1 MKVENPVITSV
12 RLPKVVLDRIKV
24 LAEKQHWSVNQWIAI
39 TLERESR
46 KRMLDNGGNN
56 AI

>member
-12 RLPKVVLDRIKV
+12 RLPKAVLDRIKV
-24 LAEKQHWSVNQWIAI
+24 LAERQHWSVNKWIVI
-39 TLERESR
+39 TLEKETHARL
-46 KRMLDNGGNN
+46 LDNGGNN